1 MAAVTPNIQ
10 DLPPEL
16 LLEIFSHISANDLI
30 LGVGKVSKKFRE
42 MSSDPQLWRHIQISC
57 LEQEA
62 DISGFSVSAEDFYRK
77 MVNYMC
83 TKETSFT
90 LEKLPVKNVTTVV
103 EERGPV
109 WPNLSVTRDVV
120 YPKLQQL
127 VLVRDALP
135 SMHFLQ
141 HYKGLTHLHVEG
153 KFEENT
159 AGLFFHGQIVLDILE
174 NVNAMKEL
182 HILKVIL
189 PQCFSF
195 RVHDGLFI
203 AIQMSMVD
211 YFVSDP
217 RLREIDISL
226 DMVNDEVFR
235 TIMDHCSELEDLT
248 LRCLK
253 FTVGEFTAVL
263 AKKQWPLL
271 TSLRI
276 TDCEVLD
283 DACLRAL
290 AVAFPNLKCLKLSL
304 TKTMTDDGMGKL
316 LRECC
321 QLRSLNLSTLFN
333 TSAGI
338 GKLTGCCLKELA
350 YHGNLYSLY
359 LHNFDLTCERDG
371 WDFEKLCQ
379 RQQNLHTIELSV
391 CEVKT
396 CTILAMADHC
406 PLLQTVKMISCR
418 GLTSGQQAVLLARLP
433 HLQTLYWDDARSL
446 SENGSEMFSWEDVQE
461 RRPSG
466 EGMLLNQPTEQHS
479 SSLHKPSLDSLT
491 LNCRKE
497 RMAGRKL
504 VFPSF
509 FSLLHLD
516 MHTGRLCDDTVAHI
530 LGMCPKLQ
538 DLSLRL
544 SPCGM
549 RQRETKLTEAS
560 LTYIQ
565 ELGRCLRTVQL
576 LTFRSFTSAALART
590 LVDLPQLRQ
599 CAVLCPDQTS
609 TKNMDQTIV
618 RDLSMALKER
628 GDDVSL
634 CFSVGI
640 RMYKFLPDFSGRLRR
655 LDILIHSRMD

>member
-1 MAAVTPNIQ
+1 
-10 DLPPEL
+10 
-16 LLEIFSHISANDLI
+16 
-30 LGVGKVSKKFRE
+30 
-42 MSSDPQLWRHIQISC
+42 
-57 LEQEA
+57 
-62 DISGFSVSAEDFYRK
+62 

-90 LEKLPVKNVTTVV
+90 LETLLVKDVVSVV

-109 WPNLSVTRDVV
+109 WPSCSVTRDVV

-135 SMHFLQ
+135 SMEFLQ

-159 AGLFFHGQIVLDILE
+159 AGIFFHGKIVLDILE
-174 NVNAMKEL
+174 NVKAMKEL

-189 PQCFSF
+189 PRCFSF
-195 RVHDGLFI
+195 DVHEGVFI

-211 YFVSDP
+211 YFVSGP

-248 LRCLK
+248 LCCPE

-290 AVAFPNLKCLKLSL
+290 PVAFPNLKCLKLSL
-304 TKTMTDDGMGKL
+304 TKNMTDDGMGKL

-333 TSAGI
+333 TSGGI
-338 GKLTGCCLKELA
+338 GKMTGCCLKELA
-350 YHGNLYSLY
+350 YHGNLDSLY
-359 LHNFDLTCERDG
+359 LHNFDLTYECDG
-371 WDFEKLCQ
+371 WDFEKMWQ
-379 RQQNLHTIELSV
+379 RHQNLHTIELSI
-391 CEVKT
+391 CDVKN
-396 CTILAMADHC
+396 CTILAMADRC

-433 HLQTLYWDDARSL
+433 HLQTLYWDDSLFL
-446 SENGSEMFSWEDVQE
+446 SENGYGMFSWEDVQE

-504 VFPSF
+504 AFTSF

-516 MHTGRLCDDTVAHI
+516 VHTSIRLCDDTVARI

-544 SPCGM
+544 RPCGM
-549 RQRETKLTEAS
+549 RQRETGLTEAS
-560 LTYIQ
+560 LNHIQ
-565 ELGRCLRTVQL
+565 ELGKCLRTVQL
-576 LTFRSFTSAALART
+576 LTYRSFTNAALART
-590 LVDLPQLRQ
+590 LVDLPNLRK
-599 CAVLCPDQTS
+599 CAVLCPDQIS
-609 TKNMDQTIV
+609 TKNMDQAMV

-628 GDDVSL
+628 GDGISL
-634 CFSVGI
+634 CFSVA
-640 RMYKFLPDFSGRLRR
+640 MSVHKFLPDFSGRLRR